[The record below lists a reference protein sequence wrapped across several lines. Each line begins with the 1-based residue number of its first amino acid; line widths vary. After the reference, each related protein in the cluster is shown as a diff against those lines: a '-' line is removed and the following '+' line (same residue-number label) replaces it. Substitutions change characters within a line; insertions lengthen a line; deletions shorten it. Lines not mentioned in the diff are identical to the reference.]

1 MENLQATE
9 LRIGNKIY
17 CDDLNID
24 TGKWHQ
30 RIIDVGYRDIY
41 NLINGHDMIK
51 GSYEPIPLT
60 EEWLDKFS
68 IDKEDITM
76 MSIAGGNGFYFVI
89 DNYYKQVYYLHEVQN
104 LYWCLF
110 GEELEVKL

>member
-1 MENLQATE
+1 MKVTE
-9 LRIGNKIY
+9 LRVCNCIEDWTDVKNGPIQRQIDLEDFCMIFNYGNHPLPFK
-17 CDDLNID
+17 
-24 TGKWHQ
+24 
-30 RIIDVGYRDIY
+30 
-41 NLINGHDMIK
+41 
-51 GSYEPIPLT
+51 PIPLT

-76 MSIAGGNGFYFVI
+76 MSIVGGNGFYFVI